1 MKKTLKAL
9 ILLFTITIT
18 FTISSINSLAWDD
31 CPFGLKDEPFP
42 GSCWRYV
49 DENKDGICDRSQS
62 EPTEESN
69 GQETQ
74 SNNAILNKQK
84 NQSKFP
90 IMLIISFV
98 IIVFLIMILKIL
110 VNKKKLTNAKE
121 KIILNILLFIF
132 FVPSAITG
140 VVLLLMS
147 NMDILRELGQSS
159 TQIHNITSL
168 FFMWISGY
176 HIIWHTKYYV
186 KGIRNL
192 VTTK

>member
-9 ILLFTITIT
+9 ILLFTITIS
-18 FTISSINSLAWDD
+18 FTISTINSLAWDD
-31 CPFGLKDEPFP
+31 CPFGLKDEPYP

-62 EPTEESN
+62 ELDEEIK
-69 GQETQ
+69 EEAQ
-74 SNNAILNKQK
+74 SNNSIIQKQE

-98 IIVFLIMILKIL
+98 IIVILIIILKIL

-121 KIILNILLFIF
+121 KIVLNILLLIF

-140 VVLLLMS
+140 TVLLLMS
-147 NMDILRELGQSS
+147 NMDILRELGQNS

-192 VTTK
+192 ISTK

>member
-9 ILLFTITIT
+9 ILLFTIAIT

-31 CPFGLKDEPFP
+31 CPFGLKDEPYP

-49 DENKDGICDRSQS
+49 DENKDGICDLSQS
-62 EPTEESN
+62 EPTEESK
-69 GQETQ
+69 EEKAQ
-74 SNNAILNKQK
+74 SNNSIIQKQE

-98 IIVFLIMILKIL
+98 IIVLLIIILKIL
-110 VNKKKLTNAKE
+110 VNKKIITSAKE
-121 KIILNILLFIF
+121 KIVLNILLLIF

-140 VVLLLMS
+140 TVLLLMS
-147 NMDILRELGQSS
+147 NMDIFRELGQNS